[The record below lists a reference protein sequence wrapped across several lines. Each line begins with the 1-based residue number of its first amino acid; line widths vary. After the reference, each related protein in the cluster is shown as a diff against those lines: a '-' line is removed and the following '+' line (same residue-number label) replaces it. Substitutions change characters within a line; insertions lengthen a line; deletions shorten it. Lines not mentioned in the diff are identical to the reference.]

1 MLKSMLPCLD
11 VQLLSFDMS
20 VIIIIAVAVCSC
32 SVCFTCRYG
41 VGNWRDIL
49 DNNAEAFTGRTPV
62 GNSVITV

>member
-1 MLKSMLPCLD
+1 MFSCYRLTC
-11 VQLLSFDMS
+11 QFFLLLLLLLY
-20 VIIIIAVAVCSC
+20 VPR